1 MLDRGA
7 GLKYCIE
14 VKSQNVKARKETKA
28 TGNLLRE

>member
-1 MLDRGA
+1 MLDSGA

-14 VKSQNVKARKETKA
+14 VKSQKVNATKETKA